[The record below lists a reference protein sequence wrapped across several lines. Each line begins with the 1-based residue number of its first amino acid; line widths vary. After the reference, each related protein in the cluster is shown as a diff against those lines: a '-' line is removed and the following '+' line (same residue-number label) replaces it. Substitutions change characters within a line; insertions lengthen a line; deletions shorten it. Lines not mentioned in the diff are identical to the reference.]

1 MPELPEVET
10 IKRQLEKML
19 IGKKIAS
26 VEVFLPKLIQGI
38 STPTFKQKIE
48 KIIIKNIWR
57 RAKILIISLSNN
69 FSLLIHLK
77 MTGQLIYHKIYNIK
91 QKTKYT
97 HIIYHFIDKSV
108 LLHNDLRQFGYVKL
122 INTDKVNALLENKE
136 KLGPEPLDKNFT
148 LEKFKQLLQKRKTT
162 KIKTLLMDQKF
173 IAGIGN
179 IYSDEILFFAKIR
192 PARPV
197 SALKQDEIKK
207 IYQGIKKIL
216 TEAIKLRGSS
226 VENYIDASGKSGE
239 YAQKI
244 KVYGR
249 KGESCPKCKTKIE
262 RLKMAGRSAHFC
274 PKCQG

>member
-10 IKRQLEKML
+10 IKKQLEKTL
-19 IGKKIAS
+19 INKKVAS
-26 VEVFLPKLIQGI
+26 IEIYLPKLIQGASLSI
-38 STPTFKQKIE
+38 FKQKIE
-48 KIIIKNIWR
+48 GAIIENIQR
-57 RAKILIISLSNN
+57 RAKILIIDLSNKL
-69 FSLLIHLK
+69 SLFIHLK
-77 MTGQLIYHKIYNIK
+77 MTGQLIYHKTYNTK

-97 HIIYHFIDKSV
+97 HIIYHFTDKSV
-108 LLHNDLRQFGYVKL
+108 LLHNDVRQFGYVKL

-148 LEKFKQLLQKRKTT
+148 FEKFKHLLQIRKMT

-179 IYSDEILFFAKIR
+179 IYSDEILFFAKVK
-192 PARPV
+192 PTHPV

-216 TEAIKLRGSS
+216 LEAIKLRGSS
-226 VENYIDASGKSGE
+226 VENYLDASGKSGE
-239 YAQKI
+239 YAQKL

-249 KGESCPKCKTKIE
+249 EGQLCLKCKAKIE
-262 RLKMAGRSAHFC
+262 RLKIAGRSAHFC